1 MPKAIDVKQRRVR
14 LMLLGLLPILLV
26 GWLVW
31 RVSSQP
37 IAVGLLTLMSP
48 GTAIDAID
56 ASENAGE
63 LFLEEHPDSRIR
75 VLNAYEGSE
84 PDQTVPAIEAALA
97 RGTRFFISLHPS
109 KHAVASLHLFAD
121 GRALMLN
128 VASTT
133 PALTGRDDFLLRL
146 APDAVQEQQALARFV
161 AQLPGRRL
169 LVLRDTG
176 NPPYTEPAFATFSAA
191 LGAQSR
197 WEIVHQALPVQ
208 DFRPDDW
215 QAVMAEP
222 FDALYILAGTFQN
235 AIGNIAQLFH
245 VHHPEAPIL
254 LTPWTRS
261 PAILDTAG
269 EAIERIVLPSLYPAR
284 QADPRIDDYL
294 TQFTRRFGY
303 TPGMLTLGVRQSLEL
318 LDQAFDAGRT
328 TPAAVRRYLLEHSP
342 HPTSFGP
349 VAFDANGDVPGA
361 YPFQFI
367 RDPRAE
373 FQ

>member
-1 MPKAIDVKQRRVR
+1 MPKAIDVKQRRVW
-14 LMLLGLLPILLV
+14 LVLLGLLPILLV

-37 IAVGLLTLMSP
+37 IAVGLVTLMSP
-48 GTAIDAID
+48 DTTIDS
-56 ASENAGE
+56 SENAGE

-75 VLNAYEGSE
+75 VLNAYEGRE

-191 LGAQSR
+191 LGAQSQ

-269 EAIERIVLPSLYPAR
+269 AAIERIVLPSLYPAR

-294 TQFTRRFGY
+294 TRCTRRFGY

-328 TPAAVRRYLLEHSP
+328 TPAAVRRYLLEQSP